1 MPKQRTF
8 HMPPD
13 DFRRWAR
20 TVADWIADYHR
31 KVGSLPVMSQVKP
44 GEIRSCLPQNAPEHG
59 ERFEN
64 ILADVDKF
72 IVPGLTHWQSPNF
85 FGYFPCN
92 NSFPSIL
99 GE

>member
-8 HMPPD
+8 HMPPEY
-13 DFRRWAR
+13 FLRWAC
-20 TVADWIADYHR
+20 TVADWIAAYHR
-31 KVGSLPVMSQVKP
+31 KVGSLPVMSRVKP
-44 GEIRSCLPQNAPEHG
+44 GELRALLPAKAPEHG
-59 ERFEN
+59 EPFDAVLKDLDR
-64 ILADVDKF
+64 L

-99 GE
+99 G